1 MTEPKDQQRK
11 NACPRDCH
19 ELHETPTITLHI
31 PNYIR
36 FLILIQQE
44 VLRMHQLCIIDE
56 PHSGI
61 SIALLGYQALSATLV
76 SKPD

>member
-1 MTEPKDQQRK
+1 MIEPKTNKGKMPARRAVMNSTK
-11 NACPRDCH
+11 
-19 ELHETPTITLHI
+19 TPAITLQA
-31 PNYIR
+31 PNYIPL
-36 FLILIQQE
+36 LIIIQQE
-44 VLRMHQLCIIDE
+44 VLRMYQLCIIDE